1 MEKFFSTRPN
11 YSEDTERRGES
22 GTKRGEIGAMERA
35 IEVDKACKRE
45 GRVWSA
51 ESFSPPAASSESPI
65 LRPSANPPRGSRKL
79 KRIVSSFN
87 SVRDS
92 QAGKLIRGSIRKTAL
107 RDNRDKAEGGR
118 SGCIWTS
125 VPTGATP
132 RGMAS

>member
-22 GTKRGEIGAMERA
+22 GTKREEIGAMERA

-65 LRPSANPPRGSRKL
+65 LRPSANRVSRKL

-118 SGCIWTS
+118 SGCIC
-125 VPTGATP
+125 PDG
-132 RGMAS
+132 GNASRHG